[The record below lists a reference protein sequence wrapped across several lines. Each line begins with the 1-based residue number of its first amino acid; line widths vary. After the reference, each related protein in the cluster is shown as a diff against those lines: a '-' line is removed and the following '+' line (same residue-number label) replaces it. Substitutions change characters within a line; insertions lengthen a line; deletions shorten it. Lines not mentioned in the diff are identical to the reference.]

1 MGRKTLTRLLVLL
14 LTMALFA
21 VACAEDEPEDVV
33 STETSSSAEQAEP
46 EAEEEA
52 EAVAEEEPEAVAE
65 EEPEPEAEEVVE
77 EAEEAEPAAEL
88 SPEVQW
94 ALDYTG
100 GTAGAATGDPVVIG
114 FNIFEDFFPTIRPAA
129 EATAALINSELGG
142 IDGRPLQIEFCNSNT
157 PEAGATCAAEFAN
170 NDDLAAGLQF
180 TILGNADFIDSLDG
194 VKPIYTVGPLDVSD
208 FGPRSTSYYTGAL
221 GAGVGLAFFSL
232 SFEPESV
239 AVLVTDDA
247 GGRGGYSVFEPVIQ
261 GAGVELIPV
270 FVPTTATA
278 PEIEAALQ
286 AVDAANVDVLVV
298 GLFDAG
304 CVSAV
309 DAMANIG
316 IFGTGDSPVV
326 MSPSTCYAPGVQAG
340 LDAAGADYDIPN
352 GWYFSHYGDNV
363 FLPDL
368 ESGMATTR
376 QIIEGALGE
385 EDFGQVATEQGVGG
399 VMTMAKLLNGLDG
412 DYSYDAVQGA
422 LRSFEG
428 PMMLQAGPIKCIDEN
443 PVFGGICASR
453 VGIHRFLDGEWM
465 EIAAGDNAID
475 IGPFLNPAG

>member
-1 MGRKTLTRLLVLL
+1 VG
-14 LTMALFA
+14 
-21 VACAEDEPEDVV
+21 
-33 STETSSSAEQAEP
+33 
-46 EAEEEA
+46 
-52 EAVAEEEPEAVAE
+52 
-65 EEPEPEAEEVVE
+65 
-77 EAEEAEPAAEL
+77 
-88 SPEVQW
+88 
-94 ALDYTG
+94 
-100 GTAGAATGDPVVIG
+100 I
-114 FNIFEDFFPTIRPAA
+114 
-129 EATAALINSELGG
+129 INSELGG

-180 TILGNADFIDSLDG
+180 TILGNADFIDGLDG

-208 FGPRSTSYYTGAL
+208 FGPKSTSYYTGAL

-239 AVLVTDDA
+239 AVVVTDDA

-261 GAGVELIPV
+261 GAGVDLIPV

-278 PEIEAALQ
+278 PEIESALQ
-286 AVDAANVDVLVV
+286 AVDATNVDVLVI

-309 DAMANIG
+309 DAMANLG
-316 IFGTGDSPVV
+316 ISGTGDSPVV

-340 LDAAGADYDIPN
+340 LSAAGAEYDVPN
-352 GWYFSHYGDNV
+352 GWYFSHYGNNV

-376 QIIEGALGE
+376 MIIDGALGE

-399 VMTMAKLLNGLDG
+399 VMTIAKILNSLDG

-422 LRSFEG
+422 LRGFEG
-428 PMMLQAGPIKCIDEN
+428 PMMLQAGPIQCIDEN
-443 PVFGGICASR
+443 PVFGGICASQ
-453 VGIHRFLDGEWM
+453 VGIHRFLDGEWQ
-465 EIAAGDNAID
+465 EIASGDNAID
-475 IGPFLNPAG
+475 INPFLNPGG